1 MICPAETPEGGK
13 IGIVKNLALL
23 CHISLGADKANVDKL
38 VNTLESLSEFM
49 HDDNIGDIFE
59 KFDHDTD
66 IQQIPSK
73 TKIFLNGN
81 WIGFSSNPAK
91 LVFLLIASRRENS
104 LSD

>member
-38 VNTLESLSEFM
+38 VNTLDSLSDFM
-49 HDDNIGDIFE
+49 HDVNIGDIFE

-91 LVFLLIASRRENS
+91 LVYLLIASRRENS
-104 LSD
+104 LSE